1 MPVVRPVV
9 MPVVMPVAAI
19 EAIVKPKRGRPPGP
33 TDDNHMYSTRHS
45 TAFGAPERDETKTSM
60 DEKISDVTVQIQAA
74 DARAEKAIA
83 AAAL

>member
-1 MPVVRPVV
+1 
-9 MPVVMPVAAI
+9 
-19 EAIVKPKRGRPPGP
+19 
-33 TDDNHMYSTRHS
+33 
-45 TAFGAPERDETKTSM
+45 M

>member
-1 MPVVRPVV
+1 MWTAPFDVTQY
-9 MPVVMPVAAI
+9 AGLAG
-19 EAIVKPKRGRPPGP
+19 GRAKEVSTRQYLEGGL
-33 TDDNHMYSTRHS
+33 DNHMYSTRHS
-45 TAFGAPERDETKTSM
+45 TAFGAPERDETQTSM